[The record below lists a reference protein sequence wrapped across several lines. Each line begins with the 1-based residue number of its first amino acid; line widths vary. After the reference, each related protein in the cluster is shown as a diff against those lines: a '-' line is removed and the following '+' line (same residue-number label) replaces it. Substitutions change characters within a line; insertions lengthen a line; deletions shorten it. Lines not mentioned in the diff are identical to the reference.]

1 MVSKFFFFFNYTA
14 TTGIYTY
21 GHTRSL
27 HDALPICCRSDGGL
41 EYLLKALARQAL
53 GYPLDPPLTEQR
65 MLGEQLRTRV
75 LEQLFQA
82 LCAPEAEEMSQPFP
96 QIGFSRRAHHA
107 FGTASRLIGIDPFRL
122 CLAFDQKPQHLAGMP
137 ATFLRIVFPSYPLRR
152 THLAH
157 TFGITP

>member
-1 MVSKFFFFFNYTA
+1 MIRRPPRSTRTDTLFPYTTLFRSSKTVQHRA
-14 TTGIYTY
+14 PQIGAES
-21 GHTRSL
+21 TRFR
-27 HDALPICCRSDGGL
+27 CRSDGGL

-96 QIGFSRRAHHA
+96 QIGRSEEHTSELQSLMRISYAVFCLKNNSY
-107 FGTASRLIGIDPFRL
+107 TNRL
-122 CLAFDQKPQHLAGMP
+122 
-137 ATFLRIVFPSYPLRR
+137 
-152 THLAH
+152 
-157 TFGITP
+157 

>member
-82 LCAPEAEEMSQPFP
+82 LCAPERSEEHTSKLQSLMRNSYAVFCLKTKKHTISKAEHEL
-96 QIGFSRRAHHA
+96 H
-107 FGTASRLIGIDPFRL
+107 T
-122 CLAFDQKPQHLAGMP
+122 
-137 ATFLRIVFPSYPLRR
+137 VLRR
-152 THLAH
+152 LRKH
-157 TFGITP
+157 